1 LSTKRDLLKRIE
13 ALQGRIHSIFEES
26 PIASQNLPG
35 DHLPSSWSPAV
46 DIYETDQEYVLTA
59 EVPGLERDKIDL
71 QIVNNVLFLRGER
84 DSSKESPRQVYHR
97 LERPSGSFER
107 QFSLPEEVSQDKI
120 RAQMTEGVLVVV
132 LPKRQVRPQAIR
144 VEINKKRSL

>member
-26 PIASQNLPG
+26 SIASQNLRG

-59 EVPGLERDKIDL
+59 EVPGLDRDKIDL
-71 QIVNNVLFLRGER
+71 QIIDNVLFLRGER
-84 DSSKESPRQVYHR
+84 NPSKESREVYHR

-107 QFSLPEEVSQDKI
+107 QFNLPEEVDQDRI
-120 RAQMTEGVLVVV
+120 RAQVTEGLLTVF
-132 LPKRQVRPQAIR
+132 LPKRQIRPQTIR
-144 VEINKKRSL
+144 VEINKK

>member
-26 PIASQNLPG
+26 SIASQNLPG

-59 EVPGLERDKIDL
+59 EVPGLEREKIDL
-71 QIVNNVLFLRGER
+71 QIINNVLFLRGGR
-84 DSSKESPRQVYHR
+84 DLSSESPRQVYHR
-97 LERPSGSFER
+97 LERPSGNFER
-107 QFSLPEEVSQDKI
+107 QFNLPEEVNQDKI
-120 RAQMTEGVLVVV
+120 RAQITEGVLMVL
-132 LPKRQVRPQAIR
+132 LPKRQDRPQTIR
-144 VEINKKRSL
+144 VEINKK

>member
-26 PIASQNLPG
+26 SIASQNLPG

-46 DIYETDQEYVLTA
+46 DIYETDQDYVLTA

-84 DSSKESPRQVYHR
+84 DPSKESPRQIYHR

-107 QFSLPEEVSQDKI
+107 QFSLPEEINQDKI
-120 RAQMTEGVLVVV
+120 TAQVTEGVLMVL
-132 LPKRQVRPQAIR
+132 LPKRRVRPQTIR
-144 VEINKKRSL
+144 VEINKK